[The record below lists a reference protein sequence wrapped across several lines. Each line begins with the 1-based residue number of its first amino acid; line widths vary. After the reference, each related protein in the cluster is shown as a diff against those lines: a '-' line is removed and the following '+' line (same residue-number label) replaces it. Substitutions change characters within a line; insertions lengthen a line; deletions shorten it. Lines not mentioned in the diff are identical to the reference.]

1 MWTDYN
7 TTTIIF
13 NEEFKQM
20 ILNLKQLPEVRM
32 LKNNIDLVELG
43 KIQDRI
49 RKQIPKKYIKQ
60 PRPDYYAC
68 MIQLLIDTDKC
79 NSWEDVGLQIEK
91 LSIVERSK
99 EDITNELGKLST
111 CMCGKL
117 HVSNKNIFIHSD
129 GKLNLMEGCVCIDKR
144 IINTESIDNWK
155 MCKSRQRKIINDYM
169 KEIQTKWKL
178 FSTKLFWN
186 WIKPSLYSLIHYK
199 KEQKRI
205 ANEER
210 VREHKRNI
218 ELQKQQIIL
227 TKFKG
232 IVYRYRK
239 YNIQLIQQFIQQ
251 LKNKKEKEYR
261 PYCKYCNQ
269 NYNGIGDV
277 CIITDDVCW
286 LI

>member
-1 MWTDYN
+1 MWTDHN

-20 ILNLKQLPEVRM
+20 IRNLKQLPEVKM
-32 LKNNIDLVELG
+32 LKDNMDLVEIG

-68 MIQLLIDTDKC
+68 MIQLLINTEKC
-79 NSWEDVGLQIEK
+79 NTWEDVGLQIEQ

-111 CMCGKL
+111 CMCGKM
-117 HVSNKNIFIHSD
+117 HVSNKHIFIHSD

-144 IINTESIDNWK
+144 IINTESRDNWK

-178 FSTKLFWN
+178 FSTKLFWS

-205 ANEER
+205 ENEER
-210 VREHKRNI
+210 IQRYMKNI
-218 ELQKQQIIL
+218 EMHKQKISI
-227 TKFKG
+227 TKFKN
-232 IVYRYRK
+232 IICNYIK
-239 YNIQLIQQFIQQ
+239 YNERLIKHVIKQ
-251 LKNKKEKEYR
+251 LKNKKERDYR
-261 PYCKYCNQ
+261 PYCKYCNMA
-269 NYNGIGDV
+269 YTGVGDV
-277 CIITDDVCW
+277 CIITDDICW
-286 LI
+286 WI